1 MNISKQ
7 KYLIFTIAI
16 GFSLFLVGN
25 LFAQEPILTF
35 DSVAYNNA
43 NNVYCHDPNNGDYR
57 YYFIKDDATHTLKLT
72 NQKFKDNTGKDN
84 DRRQSYKGILNIPST
99 VEINGSTYIV
109 TSIGNRACWN
119 CFSYNTYGISTM
131 TDAQETEYYGTAPNS
146 ATDLISVIIP
156 STVTSIERSAFSD
169 CGGLSSIEGLDFV
182 TDIAT
187 FAFCR
192 TSVGTLVFSNRLT
205 TIGDQIFED
214 CRELTKITIPSSV
227 ESIGKE
233 TFDGCKKLKHVYIER
248 STPPTLG
255 SSAFD
260 KTDPELKIYV
270 PCGALSAYTGTN
282 NWKSYALKIS
292 KGMPEIITDNWHYS
306 SDCGD
311 CNVPSSITIR
321 AGGSLS
327 ADDYS
332 ALNTKLGDIPIYI
345 EDELTIDEFSL
356 IGNIG
361 GAASYSFVDNN
372 KGNYSGSAHSI
383 IALPF
388 YYAGN
393 SWGVDENG
401 NGATDGTN
409 GTTEHTPVGFGESF
423 FIYPTVYSNA
433 DGTIEIFGDEYVTL
447 KETITSSNRKLSDF
461 TVSLTNNND
470 AKWFALC
477 NPFIG
482 KLNMGKFYTSN
493 TSALNNTYAYV
504 WNNEEHD
511 WEAWEDINTSNKYAI
526 TPSTGF
532 MVEGAVNNDN
542 STFNF
547 NFYVN
552 DIVTTESITTIK
564 SSQTNKIEF
573 LATSN
578 GIEKQMY
585 AHIDDVSSNGFGR
598 MDASILFSAKEDAVN
613 PYMRVGNHNLL
624 DNYFSSLPA
633 TFDLNFNAYKPNTID
648 FVLSQTTDNIEI
660 TLIDLANDSAETV
673 LNINEP
679 ISIDV
684 AEGQNEGRY
693 QLRFSKKNVGI
704 NEVAGEEN
712 SIQIWNNNS
721 EVTINGKDL
730 KKVEI
735 FNTLGQM
742 VYSSKIAGSSTTFDS
757 KLNDGAYIIKAYTN
771 NSSKSEKII
780 IR

>member
-1 MNISKQ
+1 MNYLKRKI
-7 KYLIFTIAI
+7 LIFALMLSV
-16 GFSLFLVGN
+16 SLLLGEKV
-25 LFAQEPILTF
+25 LAQEPRLTVQTISGNKVTCI
-35 DSVAYNNA
+35 DPA
-43 NNVYCHDPNNGDYR
+43 NGNYK

-72 NQKFKDNTGKDN
+72 NQKFKDDTDKDN

-109 TSIGNRACWN
+109 TSIGNRACWD
-119 CFSYNTYGISTM
+119 CFSYNTVVALDNDSGRE
-131 TDAQETEYYGTAPNS
+131 AEYYTAAEHPNPV
-146 ATDLISVIIP
+146 TDLISVIIP
-156 STVTSIERSAFSD
+156 STVTSIEQSAFSD

-205 TIGDQIFED
+205 TIGDQIFEN

-260 KTDPELKIYV
+260 KADPELKIYV

-372 KGNYSGSAHSI
+372 KGNYSGNEHSI

-388 YYAGN
+388 YYGN
-393 SWGVDENG
+393 NTWGIGG
-401 NGATDGTN
+401 NGTGAIDGT
-409 GTTEHTPVGFGESF
+409 HTPVGFGESF

-433 DGTIEIFGDEYVTL
+433 DGTTEIFGDEYVTL
-447 KETITSSNRKLSDF
+447 KETITSSNRKLSNF

-493 TSALNNTYAYV
+493 ESALNNTYAYV

-511 WEAWEDINTSNKYAI
+511 WEAWEDINISNKYAI

-532 MVEGAVNNDN
+532 MVEGRSNNPTP
-542 STFNF
+542 TFNF
-547 NFYVN
+547 NVA

-564 SSQTNKIEF
+564 SSQANKIEF
-573 LATSN
+573 KVTSN

-585 AHIDDVSSNGFGR
+585 AHIDDVSSNDFGR
-598 MDASILFSAKEDAVN
+598 MDASVLFSAKEDAVN
-613 PYMRVGNHNLL
+613 AYMKVGNHNLL

-633 TFDLNFNAYKPNTID
+633 TFDLNFNAYKSNTID
-648 FVLSQTTDNIEI
+648 FVLSQTMDNIEI

-673 LNINEP
+673 LNIDEP
-679 ISIDV
+679 ISINV
-684 AEGQNEGRY
+684 TEGQNEGRY
-693 QLRFSKKNVGI
+693 KLRFAKKNVGI
-704 NEVAGEEN
+704 NEVVSEES
-712 SIQIWNNNS
+712 SISIWNTRNIVNI
-721 EVTINGKDL
+721 EGKDL
-730 KKVEI
+730 KRVDI
-735 FNTLGQM
+735 YNTLGQL
-742 VYSSKIAGSSTTFDS
+742 VYSSKLTGNSTTFDS
-757 KLNDGAYIIKAYTN
+757 KLNKGAYIIKAHAN
-771 NSSKSEKII
+771 NSSKSEKIVI
-780 IR
+780 K

>member
-1 MNISKQ
+1 MNYLKRKI
-7 KYLIFTIAI
+7 LIFALMLSV
-16 GFSLFLVGN
+16 SLLLGEKV
-25 LFAQEPILTF
+25 LAQEPTLTVQTI
-35 DSVAYNNA
+35 SG
-43 NNVYCHDPNNGDYR
+43 NNVTCIDPANGDYK
-57 YYFIKDDATHTLKLT
+57 YYFIKNDGTKTLTLT
-72 NQKFKDNTGKDN
+72 NKSFSTSGRNVNQ
-84 DRRQSYKGILNIPST
+84 RQSYAGTLNIPST
-99 VEINGSTYIV
+99 VDISGETYTV
-109 TSIGNRACWN
+109 TAIGFRACWD
-119 CFSYNTYGISTM
+119 CFSYNTVVSIENNLEREAEYY
-131 TDAQETEYYGTAPNS
+131 TDAETPDPE
-146 ATDLISVIIP
+146 TDLITVTIP
-156 STVTSIERSAFSD
+156 STVTSIGQSAFSD
-169 CGGLSSIEGLDFV
+169 CGGLSTVEGLDFV
-182 TDIAT
+182 TNIEQY
-187 FAFCR
+187 AFCR
-192 TSVGTLVFSNRLT
+192 THISTLVFSNRLT
-205 TIGDQIFED
+205 TIGEQIFENN
-214 CRELTKITIPSSV
+214 RYLTNITIPSSV
-227 ESIGKE
+227 TSIGKE
-233 TFDGCKKLKHVYIER
+233 TFEGCVNLQHVYMER

-255 SSAFD
+255 TNAFKNAHSSM
-260 KTDPELKIYV
+260 TIYV
-270 PCGALSAYTGTN
+270 PCGALSTYKSAT
-282 NWKSYALKIS
+282 NWKTFSTKIS
-292 KGMPEIITDNWHYS
+292 KGMPEILTDNWHYS
-306 SDCGD
+306 SDCSD

-332 ALNTKLGDIPIYI
+332 DLNTKLGDIPIYI

-372 KGNYSGSAHSI
+372 KGNYSGNEHSI

-388 YYAGN
+388 YYGN
-393 SWGVDENG
+393 NTWGIGG
-401 NGATDGTN
+401 NGTGAIDGT
-409 GTTEHTPVGFGESF
+409 HTPVGFGESF

-433 DGTIEIFGDEYVTL
+433 NGTTKIFGDEYVTL

-482 KLNMGKFYTSN
+482 KLNLSKFCTSN
-493 TSALNNTYAYV
+493 STVLNNTYAYV
-504 WNNEEHD
+504 WDNTEHD
-511 WEAWEDINTSNKYAI
+511 WVAWRDINTSNKYAI

-547 NFYVN
+547 NFNVN

-613 PYMRVGNHNLL
+613 PYMRVGNHNLI

>member
-1 MNISKQ
+1 MNYLKRKI
-7 KYLIFTIAI
+7 LIFALMLSV
-16 GFSLFLVGN
+16 SLLLGEKV
-25 LFAQEPILTF
+25 LAQEPTLTVQTI
-35 DSVAYNNA
+35 SG
-43 NNVYCHDPNNGDYR
+43 NNVTCIDTANGDYK
-57 YYFIKDDATHTLKLT
+57 YYFIKNDGTHTLKLT
-72 NQKFKDNTGKDN
+72 NQKFKDDTDKDN
-84 DRRQSYKGILNIPST
+84 YRRQSYKGILNIPST
-99 VEINGSTYIV
+99 VKINGSTYIV

-119 CFSYNTYGISTM
+119 CFSYNTVVSI
-131 TDAQETEYYGTAPNS
+131 DNNLEKEAEYYNAAATPNP

-205 TIGDQIFED
+205 TIGDQIFEN
-214 CRELTKITIPSSV
+214 CRKLTKITIPSSV

-233 TFDGCKKLKHVYIER
+233 TFDGCKKLKHVYMER

-260 KTDPELKIYV
+260 NADPELKIYV

-282 NWKSYALKIS
+282 KWKSYALKIS

-306 SDCGD
+306 SDCDD

-361 GAASYSFVDNN
+361 GAESYSFVDNN
-372 KGNYSGSAHSI
+372 KGNYSGNEHSI

-388 YYAGN
+388 YYEN
-393 SWGVDENG
+393 NTWGIGG
-401 NGATDGTN
+401 NGTGAIDGTHN
-409 GTTEHTPVGFGESF
+409 PVDFGQSF

-433 DGTIEIFGDEYVTL
+433 DGTTKIFGDRYVTL
-447 KETITSSNRKLSDF
+447 KETITFPKRKLSNF
-461 TVSLTNNND
+461 TDSLTNNND

-482 KLNMGKFYTSN
+482 KLNLSRFYTSN
-493 TSALNNTYAYV
+493 STVLNNTYAYV

-547 NFYVN
+547 NFNVN

-613 PYMRVGNHNLL
+613 PYMRVGNHNLI

>member
-1 MNISKQ
+1 MNYLKRKI
-7 KYLIFTIAI
+7 LIFALMLSV
-16 GFSLFLVGN
+16 SLLLGEKV
-25 LFAQEPILTF
+25 LAQEPILTF

-72 NQKFKDNTGKDN
+72 NQKFKDDTDKDN

-119 CFSYNTYGISTM
+119 CFSYNTV
-131 TDAQETEYYGTAPNS
+131 ETIVGNSERQAAYYNAAEHPNP
-146 ATDLISVIIP
+146 ATDLITVTIP
-156 STVTSIERSAFSD
+156 STVTSIGQNAFSD
-169 CGGLSSIEGLDFV
+169 CGGLSTVEGLDFV
-182 TDIAT
+182 TNIEQY
-187 FAFCR
+187 AFCR
-192 TSVGTLVFSNRLT
+192 THISTLVFSNRLT
-205 TIGDQIFED
+205 TIGERIFED
-214 CRELTKITIPSSV
+214 NRYLTNITIPSSV
-227 ESIGKE
+227 TSIGKE
-233 TFDGCKKLKHVYIER
+233 TFGRCVNLQHVYMER

-255 SSAFD
+255 TNAFKD
-260 KTDPELKIYV
+260 AHPSMTIYV
-270 PCGALSAYTGTN
+270 PCGALSAYQSATN
-282 NWKSYALKIS
+282 WETFSTKIL
-292 KGMPEIITDNWHYS
+292 KGMPEILTDNWHYS
-306 SDCGD
+306 SDCGN

-388 YYAGN
+388 YYGN
-393 SWGVDENG
+393 NTWGIGG
-401 NGATDGTN
+401 NGTGAIDGT
-409 GTTEHTPVGFGESF
+409 HTPVGFGESF

-433 DGTIEIFGDEYVTL
+433 DGTTEIFGDEYVTL
-447 KETITSSNRKLSDF
+447 KETITSSNRKLSNF

-482 KLNMGKFYTSN
+482 KLNLSKFCTSN
-493 TSALNNTYAYV
+493 STVLNNTYAYV

-532 MVEGAVNNDN
+532 MVEGRSNNPTP
-542 STFNF
+542 TFNF
-547 NFYVN
+547 NVA

-564 SSQTNKIEF
+564 SSQANKIEF
-573 LATSN
+573 KATSN

-585 AHIDDVSSNGFGR
+585 AHIDDVSSNDFGR
-598 MDASILFSAKEDAVN
+598 MDASVLFSSKEDAVN
-613 PYMRVGNHNLL
+613 PYMQVEGHNLL

-633 TFDLNFNAYKPNTID
+633 TFDLNFNAYKSNTID
-648 FVLSQTTDNIEI
+648 FVLSQTMDNIEI

-673 LNINEP
+673 LNIDEP
-679 ISIDV
+679 ISINV
-684 AEGQNEGRY
+684 TEGQNEGRY
-693 QLRFSKKNVGI
+693 KLRFAKKNVGI
-704 NEVAGEEN
+704 NEVVSEES
-712 SIQIWNNNS
+712 SISIWNTRNIVNI
-721 EVTINGKDL
+721 EGKDL
-730 KKVEI
+730 KRVDI
-735 FNTLGQM
+735 YNTLGQL
-742 VYSSKIAGSSTTFDS
+742 VYSSKLTGNSTTFDS
-757 KLNDGAYIIKAYTN
+757 KLNKGAYIIKAHAN
-771 NSSKSEKII
+771 NSSKSEKIVI
-780 IR
+780 K

>member
-1 MNISKQ
+1 MNYLKRKI
-7 KYLIFTIAI
+7 LIFALMLSV
-16 GFSLFLVGN
+16 SLLLGEKV
-25 LFAQEPILTF
+25 LAQEPTLTVQTI
-35 DSVAYNNA
+35 SG
-43 NNVYCHDPNNGDYR
+43 NNVTCIDPANGDYK
-57 YYFIKDDATHTLKLT
+57 YYFIKNDETKTLTLT
-72 NQKFKDNTGKDN
+72 NKSFSTSGRNENQ
-84 DRRQSYKGILNIPST
+84 RQSYAGTLNIPST
-99 VEINGSTYIV
+99 VDISGETYTV
-109 TSIGNRACWN
+109 TAIGFRACWD
-119 CFSYNTYGISTM
+119 CFSYNTVVSIENNLGREAEYY
-131 TDAQETEYYGTAPNS
+131 TDAETPDS
-146 ATDLISVIIP
+146 VTDLITVTIP
-156 STVTSIERSAFSD
+156 STVTSIGQSAFSD
-169 CGGLSSIEGLDFV
+169 CGGLSTVEGLDFV
-182 TDIAT
+182 TNIEQY
-187 FAFCR
+187 AFCR
-192 TSVGTLVFSNRLT
+192 THISTLVFSNRLT
-205 TIGDQIFED
+205 TIGEQIFENN
-214 CRELTKITIPSSV
+214 RYLTNITIPSSV
-227 ESIGKE
+227 TSIGKE
-233 TFDGCKKLKHVYIER
+233 TFEGCVNLQHVYMER

-255 SSAFD
+255 TDAFKNAHSSM
-260 KTDPELKIYV
+260 TIYV
-270 PCGALSAYTGTN
+270 PCGALSTYKSAT
-282 NWKSYALKIS
+282 NWKTFSTKIS
-292 KGMPEIITDNWHYS
+292 KGMPEILTDNWHYS

-311 CNVPSSITIR
+311 CNIPSSVTIR

-327 ADDYS
+327 ADNYS
-332 ALNTKLGDIPIYI
+332 DLNTKLGDIPIYI

-433 DGTIEIFGDEYVTL
+433 NGTTEIHGDEYVTL

-532 MVEGAVNNDN
+532 MVEGRSNNP
-542 STFNF
+542 TFNF
-547 NFYVN
+547 NVA

-564 SSQTNKIEF
+564 SSQANKIEF
-573 LATSN
+573 KATSN

-585 AHIDDVSSNGFGR
+585 AHIDDVSSNDFGR
-598 MDASILFSAKEDAVN
+598 MDASVLFSAKEDAVN
-613 PYMRVGNHNLL
+613 PYMRVGNHNLI

>member
-72 NQKFKDNTGKDN
+72 NQKFKDDTDKDN

-119 CFSYNTYGISTM
+119 CFSYNTFVTIAGNSGRIAAYY
-131 TDAQETEYYGTAPNS
+131 AAAETPDPN
-146 ATDLISVIIP
+146 TDLITVTIP
-156 STVTSIERSAFSD
+156 STVTSIGQNAFSD
-169 CGGLSSIEGLDFV
+169 CGGLSTVEGLDFV
-182 TDIAT
+182 TNIEQ

-192 TSVGTLVFSNRLT
+192 THISTLVFSNRLT
-205 TIGDQIFED
+205 TIGEKIFED
-214 CRELTKITIPSSV
+214 NRYLTNITIPSSV
-227 ESIGKE
+227 TSIGKE
-233 TFDGCKKLKHVYIER
+233 TFSGCVNLQHVYIER

-260 KTDPELKIYV
+260 KADPELKIYV

-372 KGNYSGSAHSI
+372 KGNYSGNEHSI

-388 YYAGN
+388 YYGN
-393 SWGVDENG
+393 NTWGIGG
-401 NGATDGTN
+401 NGTGAIDGT
-409 GTTEHTPVGFGESF
+409 HTPVGFGESF

-433 DGTIEIFGDEYVTL
+433 DGTTEIFGDEYVTL
-447 KETITSSNRKLSDF
+447 KETITSSNRKLSNF

-482 KLNMGKFYTSN
+482 KLNLSKFCTSN
-493 TSALNNTYAYV
+493 STVLNNTYAYV
-504 WNNEEHD
+504 WDNTEHD
-511 WEAWEDINTSNKYAI
+511 WVAWRDINTSNKYAI

-532 MVEGAVNNDN
+532 MVEGAVDNDN

-547 NFYVN
+547 NFKVN

-613 PYMRVGNHNLL
+613 PYMRVGNHNLI

-679 ISIDV
+679 ISINV
-684 AEGQNEGRY
+684 TEGQNEGRY
-693 QLRFSKKNVGI
+693 KLRFAKKNVGI
-704 NEVAGEEN
+704 NEVVSEES
-712 SIQIWNNNS
+712 SISIWNTRNIVNI
-721 EVTINGKDL
+721 EGKDL

-735 FNTLGQM
+735 FNTLGQL
-742 VYSSKIAGSSTTFDS
+742 VYSSKLTGNSTTFDS
-757 KLNDGAYIIKAYTN
+757 KLNKGAYIIKAHAN
-771 NSSKSEKII
+771 NSSKSEKIVI
-780 IR
+780 K

>member
-1 MNISKQ
+1 MNYLKRKI
-7 KYLIFTIAI
+7 LIFALMLSV
-16 GFSLFLVGN
+16 SLLLGEKV
-25 LFAQEPILTF
+25 LAQEPTLTVQTI
-35 DSVAYNNA
+35 SG
-43 NNVYCHDPNNGDYR
+43 NNVTCIDPANGDYK
-57 YYFIKDDATHTLKLT
+57 YYFIKNDGTKTLTLT
-72 NQKFKDNTGKDN
+72 NKSFSTSGRNENQ
-84 DRRQSYKGILNIPST
+84 RQSYAGTLNIPST
-99 VEINGSTYIV
+99 VDISGETYTV
-109 TSIGNRACWN
+109 TAIGFRACWD
-119 CFSYNTYGISTM
+119 CFSYNTVVSIENNLGREAEYY
-131 TDAQETEYYGTAPNS
+131 TDAETPDS
-146 ATDLISVIIP
+146 VTDLITVTIP
-156 STVTSIERSAFSD
+156 STVTSIGQSAFSD
-169 CGGLSSIEGLDFV
+169 CGGLSTVEGLDFV
-182 TDIAT
+182 TNIEQY
-187 FAFCR
+187 AFCR
-192 TSVGTLVFSNRLT
+192 THISTLVFSNRLT
-205 TIGDQIFED
+205 TIGEQIFENN
-214 CRELTKITIPSSV
+214 RYLTNITIPSSV
-227 ESIGKE
+227 TSIGKE
-233 TFDGCKKLKHVYIER
+233 TFEGCVNLQHVYMER

-255 SSAFD
+255 TDAFKNAHSSM
-260 KTDPELKIYV
+260 TIYV
-270 PCGALSAYTGTN
+270 PCGALSTYKSAT
-282 NWKSYALKIS
+282 NWKTFSTKIS
-292 KGMPEIITDNWHYS
+292 KGMPEILTDNWHYS

-311 CNVPSSITIR
+311 CNIPSSVTIR

-327 ADDYS
+327 ADNYS
-332 ALNTKLGDIPIYI
+332 DLNTKLGDIPIYI

-423 FIYPTVYSNA
+423 FIYPTVYNNSN
-433 DGTIEIFGDEYVTL
+433 GTTELFGDGYVTL
-447 KETITSSNRKLSDF
+447 TETITSSNRKLSNF

-482 KLNMGKFYTSN
+482 KLNLSKFCTSN
-493 TSALNNTYAYV
+493 STVLNNTYAYV
-504 WNNEEHD
+504 WDTTEHD
-511 WEAWEDINTSNKYAI
+511 WKAWEDINTSNKYAI

-532 MVEGAVNNDN
+532 MVEGRSNNP
-542 STFNF
+542 TFNF
-547 NFYVN
+547 NVA

-564 SSQTNKIEF
+564 SSQANKIEF
-573 LATSN
+573 KATSN

-585 AHIDDVSSNGFGR
+585 AHIDDVSSNDFGR
-598 MDASILFSAKEDAVN
+598 MDASVLFSAKEDAVN
-613 PYMRVGNHNLL
+613 TYMKVGNHNLL

-633 TFDLNFNAYKPNTID
+633 TFDLNFNAYKSNTID
-648 FVLSQTTDNIEI
+648 FVLSQTMDNIEI

-673 LNINEP
+673 LNIDEP
-679 ISIDV
+679 ISINV
-684 AEGQNEGRY
+684 TEGQNEGRY
-693 QLRFSKKNVGI
+693 KLRFAKKNVGI
-704 NEVAGEEN
+704 NEVVSEEN